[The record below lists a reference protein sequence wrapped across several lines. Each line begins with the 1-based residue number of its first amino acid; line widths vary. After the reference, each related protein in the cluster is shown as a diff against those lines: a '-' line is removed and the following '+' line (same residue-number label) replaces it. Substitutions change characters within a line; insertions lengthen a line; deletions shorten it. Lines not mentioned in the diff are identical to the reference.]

1 MKPPIMSL
9 VTALTPG
16 LDVTVL
22 GLADSAGSPVTVG
35 APEAL
40 AAEVA
45 KRYGAPIEVLAT
57 RVGASTKPGS
67 TAVLPGPSG
76 LLVLTALGDA
86 DVTPDRVRRAA
97 ALGVRRALEASG
109 DKSVTIGVSLDTNDP
124 EVLSAAAEGALLGAY
139 RYSKPGLGKAAASAS
154 CIDIVGPRTAADA
167 LATAKATAEA
177 VWLAR
182 DWVNTPPNVLYP
194 ETFAE
199 SARNELKGLRVDVEV
214 LDEKAL
220 AKGGFGGILTV
231 GGGSARPPRLVKA
244 SWAPR
249 GAKAHLVLVGKGLTF
264 DSGGLNLKPAEGMI
278 NMKCD
283 MGGAAAVLAAIKAI
297 AQLGL
302 RVKVTVLAGMAEN
315 MPSSTAFRPS
325 DVLTMHSGKTVENT
339 NSDAE
344 GRLVLA
350 DALSLAGQL
359 APDLIIDIATLTGAC
374 QIALGDRTAGLMAS
388 DDDVADTVLDAA
400 EMAGEAFWQLPI
412 PEEMAEHLKSD
423 VADLKSTGP
432 RPGGALTAAAF
443 LREFVP
449 EGTPW
454 AHLDIAGP
462 AWADKP
468 YDYVSKGG
476 TGVGVRTLVALAR
489 SLAR

>member
-45 KRYGAPIEVLAT
+45 KRYGAPLEVLAT

-139 RYSKPGLGKAAASAS
+139 RYSKPGSAS
-154 CIDIVGPRTAADA
+154 RGVGVQHRHRRSGPRPT
-167 LATAKATAEA
+167 LATARQRPRPSGWPAT
-177 VWLAR
+177 
-182 DWVNTPPNVLYP
+182 VNTPPNVLYP

-199 SARNELKGLRVDVEV
+199 SARNELKGSGRRRCLTRKRWRRAV
-214 LDEKAL
+214 
-220 AKGGFGGILTV
+220 GGILTV
-231 GGGSARPPRLVKA
+231 GGGRPDRAWSRLLGCA
-244 SWAPR
+244 GR
-249 GAKAHLVLVGKGLTF
+249 RRTVLVGKA
-264 DSGGLNLKPAEGMI
+264 DSRQRRPHLKPAEGMI

-283 MGGAAAVLAAIKAI
+283 MGG
-297 AQLGL
+297 
-302 RVKVTVLAGMAEN
+302 RP
-315 MPSSTAFRPS
+315 PSSRPS
-325 DVLTMHSGKTVENT
+325 
-339 NSDAE
+339 
-344 GRLVLA
+344 
-350 DALSLAGQL
+350 
-359 APDLIIDIATLTGAC
+359 
-374 QIALGDRTAGLMAS
+374 
-388 DDDVADTVLDAA
+388 
-400 EMAGEAFWQLPI
+400 
-412 PEEMAEHLKSD
+412 
-423 VADLKSTGP
+423 
-432 RPGGALTAAAF
+432 RP
-443 LREFVP
+443 
-449 EGTPW
+449 
-454 AHLDIAGP
+454 
-462 AWADKP
+462 
-468 YDYVSKGG
+468 S
-476 TGVGVRTLVALAR
+476 R
-489 SLAR
+489 SWGSR